1 MGNSRETRVY
11 IDGGA
16 TPESLGLTLPTE
28 IDDKELGL
36 HVDLKTAIWPSPSIK
51 AGGLKGW
58 KMPERKTKMLIFGA
72 EMDVVD
78 VPFEPTI
85 EHLNQYKLEDGS
97 VVNVKAV
104 VMSFIRIEGQFT
116 AEEMCIRDRD
126 GTVQSII
133 AHEIG
138 GVDEGIQS
146 WDCAFKDLETS
157 DYVVGQVWG
166 RRGSAYVLLDQVR
179 DRMDCPTTVK
189 AVRHLSQQ
197 WRGTIVK
204 LIEDKALSLIHI

>member
-1 MGNSRETRVY
+1 MGNSGETRVY

-116 AEEMCIRDRD
+116 AEGAPVYIPI
-126 GTVQSII
+126 VS
-133 AHEIG
+133 
-138 GVDEGIQS
+138 
-146 WDCAFKDLETS
+146 
-157 DYVVGQVWG
+157 
-166 RRGSAYVLLDQVR
+166 
-179 DRMDCPTTVK
+179 P
-189 AVRHLSQQ
+189 AVRVVSSVLASPKVDVEEIQ
-197 WRGTIVK
+197 
-204 LIEDKALSLIHI
+204 